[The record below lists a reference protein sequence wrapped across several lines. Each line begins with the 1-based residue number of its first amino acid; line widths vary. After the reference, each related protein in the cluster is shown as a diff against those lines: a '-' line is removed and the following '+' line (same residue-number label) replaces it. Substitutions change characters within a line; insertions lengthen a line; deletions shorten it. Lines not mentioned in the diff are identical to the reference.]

1 MNAADVR
8 AGAVVGAPEKSLP
21 GGAALTAYA
30 RAVSSQPDRV
40 DAALAE
46 ATARLGG
53 PAMMLSTPDQARLLS
68 MLVSLLQARAVVE
81 LGTFTGR
88 SALAMA
94 RALPAGGRLTTC
106 DLSPRWTAI
115 AQEHWRRAEV
125 ADRIDLR
132 LQPAMELLRSLPR
145 QECLDLVF
153 VDADKGNYVYYY
165 EEIVPRLRPGG
176 LVVADN
182 VLAGGGVLGEFEP
195 DSVACAM
202 DRYNRRVAAD
212 GRVDVV
218 VLTVADG
225 LSLARKRDG
234 HGS

>member
-53 PAMMLSTPDQARLLS
+53 PAMMLSTLDQARLLS

>member
-1 MNAADVR
+1 MTVPK
-8 AGAVVGAPEKSLP
+8 VLP
-21 GGAALTAYA
+21 GGPALTGYA
-30 RAVSSQPDRV
+30 RAVSSPPDRV
-40 DAALAE
+40 DTALAE
-46 ATARLGG
+46 ATEELGG
-53 PAMMLSTPDQARLLS
+53 PAMMLSTPDQTLLLS
-68 MLVSLLQARAVVE
+68 MLVGLMQARAVLE

-94 RALPAGGRLTTC
+94 RAMPADGWLTTC

-115 AQEHWRRAEV
+115 AREHWRRAGV
-125 ADRIDLR
+125 ADRIELR

-153 VDADKGNYVYYY
+153 VDADKGNYVHYY
-165 EEIVPRLRPGG
+165 EQIVPRLRPGG

-182 VLAGGGVLGEFEP
+182 VLAGGGVLGELAP
-195 DSVACAM
+195 DSVAMAM

-212 GRVDVV
+212 SRVDVV
-218 VLTVADG
+218 VLTIADG

-234 HGS
+234 HGC